1 MQMKIGSLTVMKT
14 LIIVKPKQVMYVDSV
29 DGMAKAKSVVMSIQE
44 MKVKTIIIAIPVV
57 CQ

>member
-1 MQMKIGSLTVMKT
+1 MQMKIGSLTVKKT
-14 LIIVKPKQVMYVDSV
+14 LIIVKPKRVIHVGMLAQVAMN
-29 DGMAKAKSVVMSIQE
+29 VVMSIQE